1 MIPLASYLI
10 IPQAPVA
17 LRYSVVATVVALA
30 VFGYVKGRFT
40 GVSPWKSAFRT
51 TLIGGLAAGA
61 AFSIAKLFSA

>member
-1 MIPLASYLI
+1 
-10 IPQAPVA
+10 VA
-17 LRYSVVATVVALA
+17 LRYSVVATIVALA
-30 VFGYVKGRFT
+30 AFGFVKGRFT